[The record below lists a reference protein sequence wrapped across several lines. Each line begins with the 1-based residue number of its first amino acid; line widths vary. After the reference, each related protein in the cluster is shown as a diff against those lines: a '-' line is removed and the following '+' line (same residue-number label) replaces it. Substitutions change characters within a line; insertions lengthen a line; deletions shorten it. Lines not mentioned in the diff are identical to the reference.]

1 MTEQH
6 TTPPLR
12 AQSSATESTDTSE
25 RMPEPE
31 THVSIGR
38 KAIIG
43 VSDAGQFA
51 DVDWERSLQG
61 RLEDVVHYGLAIL
74 PYEEMCSLAIEKA
87 FPEAWPMRE
96 LQKYLSV
103 SLKRDLCS
111 RYADGTSLGS
121 VDLYLG
127 YADGF
132 STHFCLALE
141 YCCTNLPDQNC
152 RNAGDTREEWLWVY
166 APKQIGLPCIRRLP
180 RSITDPIKVL
190 LEMLRQYPS
199 LSSRDTFEED
209 VRLWVASRVHLRQP
223 EQTKEGETNA
233 QTLSLGPLTEAWRRE
248 GYHEHLLRRYVWYR
262 MIKQAPSRQD
272 EVDLFVCQ
280 LFDKPWETRHWIPTT
295 DRNAESDF
303 RIHRARQLNGRKT

>member
-12 AQSSATESTDTSE
+12 AQSSATES
-25 RMPEPE
+25 EPE
-31 THVSIGR
+31 AHVSIGP
-38 KAIIG
+38 KVILSL
-43 VSDAGQFA
+43 SDGFQFA

-74 PYEEMCSLAIEKA
+74 PYEELCSLAIEKA
-87 FPEAWPMRE
+87 SPGAWPMRE

-111 RYADGTSLGS
+111 RYADGASLGS
-121 VDLYLG
+121 VDPYLG

-141 YCCTNLPDQNC
+141 YCCTDLAYRNR

-166 APKQIGLPCIRRLP
+166 APRQIELPCIRRLP
-180 RSITDPIKVL
+180 RSITDPIKAL
-190 LEMLRQYPS
+190 LEMLCQCPS
-199 LSSRDTFEED
+199 RRNRDTFEED
-209 VRLWVASRVHLRQP
+209 VRRWVASRVYLRQP
-223 EQTKEGETNA
+223 EQTTEGEANA

-248 GYHEHLLRRYVWYR
+248 GYHEHLLRNYVWYR
-262 MIKQAPSRQD
+262 MIKEAPSRQD

-303 RIHRARQLNGRKT
+303 RIHRAREPNRRET